1 MGQIVLMRELI
12 QVFNGNE
19 IALGI
24 LLATWLLWTAVGSAL
39 TSVFARSPDPQRS
52 RSRFAVAA
60 LECLL
65 AASLPATI
73 WALRCAKAFFQT
85 VPGELVGPVPMLLT
99 SLACLSVFC
108 AASGALFVAA
118 ARMIAAERGLSAR
131 AAASAAYLLD
141 AAGSALGGVLASVV
155 LVRFLEAFQIA
166 AIVGLLNLFVAA
178 SAGLSNEAPCRLR
191 FSPAQ
196 PRWLPFRC

>member
-39 TSVFARSPDPQRS
+39 ASVFARASATGRN

-65 AASLPATI
+65 AASLPLTI
-73 WALRCAKAFFQT
+73 WALRCTKAFFET
-85 VPGELVGPVPMLLT
+85 IPGELIGPVPMLLT
-99 SLACLSVFC
+99 SLVCLSVFC

-118 ARMIAAERGLSAR
+118 ARMIASELGLTTR
-131 AAASAAYLLD
+131 TAASSAYLLEAMTD
-141 AAGSALGGVLASVV
+141 REARKRHLGGEVLCYV
-155 LVRFLEAFQIA
+155 
-166 AIVGLLNLFVAA
+166 
-178 SAGLSNEAPCRLR
+178 
-191 FSPAQ
+191 
-196 PRWLPFRC
+196 W